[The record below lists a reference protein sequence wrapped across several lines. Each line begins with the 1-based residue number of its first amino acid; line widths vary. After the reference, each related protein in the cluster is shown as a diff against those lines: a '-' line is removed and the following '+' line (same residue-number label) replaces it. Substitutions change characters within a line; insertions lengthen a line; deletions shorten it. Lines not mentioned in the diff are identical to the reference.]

1 MTIQEIIDRIC
12 DFHLPLERPDTVD
25 TVKFG
30 DPGMECTGVAVT
42 CFASTDVIRR
52 AGEAGA
58 NLIITHEPTF
68 FNDPEDNSFLQ
79 GNRAYE
85 EKVKLLEKYNMVV
98 WRDHDH
104 IHGPGKP
111 NTPPAERKGK
121 DLIFYGIMEELG
133 WRQYLT
139 GSELKP
145 LEYKFPKR
153 TLQDLCDE
161 LMTKLNLNG
170 IRVIGEKN
178 MDIEKLFITEH
189 IRGWGDDDKIKKI
202 EEGDFDVIIPLETI
216 DWTICEYVLD
226 SCAAGRPRAVLSM
239 GHFNFEEPG
248 MKYMAEKWLPE
259 LLPDDIPVHFIPAAD
274 TYGYVTRQNG

>member
-1 MTIQEIIDRIC
+1 MTIQEVIDRIC
-12 DFHLPLERPDTVD
+12 DFHLPVERPDTVD

-30 DPGMECTGVAVT
+30 DPGIECTGIAVT
-42 CFASTDVIRR
+42 CFASTSVIRR
-52 AGEAGA
+52 AAEKGA

-85 EKVKLLEKYNMVV
+85 EKVKLLEDNKMVI

-111 NTPPAERKGK
+111 GMNPEDRKAP

-133 WRQYLT
+133 WRPYLI
-139 GSELKP
+139 GSEMKP

-153 TLQDLCDE
+153 PLQDLCDE

-178 MDIEKLFITEH
+178 MEIEKLFITEH
-189 IRGWGDDDKIKKI
+189 ITGRFDNNKLQKI
-202 EEGDFDVIIPLETI
+202 EEGDFDVIIPLETV

-239 GHFNFEEPG
+239 GHFNVEEPG
-248 MKYMAEKWLPE
+248 MKYMADKWLPE
-259 LLPDDIPVHFIPAAD
+259 LLPEGLPVYFIPAAD
-274 TYGYVTRQNG
+274 TYDYVTKQKG